1 MRLVLVDRMFCEHG
15 NIIGSCRECTP
26 ERYKAKISAQIL
38 EDVDCPVWELLR
50 RKEDDESIPA
60 ERCNNSGVKI
70 GTTSQRHL
78 ILECTDCGWDWRR
91 WKVSE
96 LDEVATLPKLVRCEE
111 CDEIRIEKNSARY
124 KKTCTECS
132 RRFFRDRKQ

>member
-1 MRLVLVDRMFCEHG
+1 MFCEHG

-26 ERYKAKISAQIL
+26 ERYKAKVSAQIL

-50 RKEDDESIPA
+50 GKEDDESAPA
-60 ERCNNSGVKI
+60 QRCNNSGVKLA
-70 GTTSQRHL
+70 TTSQRHL

-96 LDEVATLPKLVRCEE
+96 LDEVSTLSL
-111 CDEIRIEKNSARY
+111 IHI
-124 KKTCTECS
+124 
-132 RRFFRDRKQ
+132 